1 MTNTEGPKKIW
12 VPKKMIFP
20 VVVVLDNKKQM
31 PAMVPI
37 QWLLTTYDERKL
49 CVPMLDSLSWWNNHF
64 WRESKGKINYVG
76 KKCIHLYPSID
87 NVLFVEGLK
96 HNLPS
101 ISQFC
106 EG

>member
-1 MTNTEGPKKIW
+1 MHDEDTTVCYFCGKTGHMTSRCRDHSKECSPNPFMTNTEGPKKIW

-49 CVPMLDSLSWWNNHF
+49 CVPLTNLDNAVF
-64 WRESKGKINYVG
+64 K
-76 KKCIHLYPSID
+76 
-87 NVLFVEGLK
+87 VLIF
-96 HNLPS
+96 S
-101 ISQFC
+101 
-106 EG
+106 